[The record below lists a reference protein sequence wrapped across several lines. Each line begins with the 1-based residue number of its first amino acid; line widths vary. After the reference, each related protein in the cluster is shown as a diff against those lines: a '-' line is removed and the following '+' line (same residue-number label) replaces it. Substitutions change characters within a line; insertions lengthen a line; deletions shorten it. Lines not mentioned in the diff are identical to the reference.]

1 MKWTRLA
8 VILGILLAAAGLVT
22 WALWG
27 RLEWKEQD
35 VWVGYSG
42 EARVNDFLAAQRL
55 LERMGQRTS
64 SIRGLPGGKRMPDR
78 NDVVI
83 LPRRQVRISPGQAAD
98 LIEWVKRGG
107 LLIAEGLVPESREA
121 ESTQDPIFEALGA
134 RMVWRPERDLG
145 PVAPGLGAGPGAAPS
160 FDPKTF
166 DETHRT
172 VRVAMDGTTYRVR
185 LGAWRELLDPRDAA
199 VHAAGNDSGLKLLQ
213 YELGDGRVFLCTELA
228 CFDNGNLAEE
238 DHAAFLAAL
247 VLDWAKD
254 NRTWIVYR
262 EEPPSL
268 TAWLQ
273 DNAWMP
279 LAALAVVTVAGL
291 WQASARFGPRIP
303 NPPENR
309 RSLLEHLAAC
319 GRFQWVQRDGVSL
332 LRATREATLSRIHRV
347 HPGWGHLEPS
357 ELHTRLAEFS
367 GLSESR
373 IARAL
378 LSERFTDARAFTEAI
393 QTLDLIRKK
402 L

>member
-8 VILGILLAAAGLVT
+8 IVLGLLLAVAGLAT
-22 WALWG
+22 WALWDH
-27 RLEWKEQD
+27 LEWKEQD

-64 SIRGLPGGKRMPDR
+64 SLRGLPDGRHMPGR
-78 NDVVI
+78 NDVMI
-83 LPRRQVRISPGQAAD
+83 LPRRQVRLSPGQAAD
-98 LIEWVKRGG
+98 LVGWVRQGG

-121 ESTQDPIFEALGA
+121 SDTQDPLFEALGA
-134 RMVWRPERDLG
+134 RLVWRPERDLTPATG
-145 PVAPGLGAGPGAAPS
+145 LMPGTTTG

-172 VRVAMDGTTYRVR
+172 LRVELDGTPYHVR
-185 LGAWRELLDPRDAA
+185 LGAWRELLDPKGEA
-199 VHAAGNDSGLKLLQ
+199 VHAAGNDSGIKLLQ
-213 YELGDGRVFLCTELA
+213 YELGDGRVFLATELT
-228 CFDNGNLAEE
+228 CFDNGNIAEE

-247 VLDWAKD
+247 VLDWAQG
-254 NRTWIVYR
+254 NRAWIVYR

-268 TAWLQ
+268 TAWLR
-273 DNAWMP
+273 DHAWMP
-279 LAALAVVTVAGL
+279 LLALAVVTTAGL

-303 NPPENR
+303 DPPESR

-319 GRFQWVQRDGVSL
+319 GRFQWAQRDGVTL
-332 LRATREATLSRIHRV
+332 LRATREATLSRLHRV
-347 HPGWGHLEPS
+347 HPGWGHLEPT
-357 ELHTRLAEFS
+357 ELHTQLAEFS
-367 GLSESR
+367 GLSTTR

-378 LSERFTDARAFTEAI
+378 LSERFADARDFTEAI